1 MGFIYLDHAAT
12 TPVRPE
18 VLDAMLPF
26 LGEECHGNP
35 SSIHAAGR
43 AARKALEDARE
54 RIAGLV
60 GAAPREIVF
69 TGGGTES
76 DNLAILGSAR
86 ANSTRGKHVV
96 TSAIEHHAVLGACDR
111 LKEEGFEIDRAP
123 VDSGG
128 RVDPER
134 FAALVRPD
142 TVLVSVM
149 LANNE
154 MGSIQPVP
162 EIVQRAKKTASKAL
176 VHTDAVQAAGKI
188 PVRVNDLG
196 VDLLSISAHKICGPK
211 GVGLLYVRKGTRLAP
226 LVHGGEHEF
235 GRRPGTENVAG
246 IAGLAKALELAVAGM
261 QAEGKHLAELRE
273 RLRAGL
279 VSRVPGT
286 RINEHPT
293 LAGRLPHIL
302 SACFEGVEGEG
313 IILHLDQEGIGVA
326 SGSACTSAHRE
337 PSHVLTAMGVPRELA
352 ASATRYSLGRTT
364 TEEEIDKVVEATAR
378 AVGRLRTVAKASGRR

>member
-18 VLDAMLPF
+18 VRDAMLPF
-26 LGEECHGNP
+26 LGEECPGNP

-54 RIAGLV
+54 KIASLV

-76 DNLAILGSAR
+76 DNLAVLGAAR
-86 ANSTRGKHVV
+86 AAGTRGKHVV

-111 LKEEGFEIDRAP
+111 LKEEGFSVDRAP
-123 VDSGG
+123 VDAGG

-134 FAALVRPD
+134 LAGLMRPD

-154 MGSIQPVP
+154 VGTIQPVA
-162 EIVQRAKKTASKAL
+162 EIARRARKIAPKAF

-188 PVRVNDLG
+188 PVDVKDLD
-196 VDLLSISAHKICGPK
+196 VDLLSVSAHKICGPK

-246 IAGLAKALELAVAGM
+246 IVGLATALALATAERET
-261 QAEGKHLAELRE
+261 EGKRLEALRE
-273 RLRAGL
+273 RLRTGL
-279 VSRVPGT
+279 AARVPGT
-286 RINEHPT
+286 RVNGHP
-293 LAGRLPHIL
+293 AERLPQIL

-337 PSHVLTAMGVPRELA
+337 PSHVLAAMGVPRELA

-364 TEEEIDKVVEATAR
+364 TAEEIDRAIEATAR
-378 AVGRLRTVAKASGRR
+378 AVGRLRAVAKTAGRR